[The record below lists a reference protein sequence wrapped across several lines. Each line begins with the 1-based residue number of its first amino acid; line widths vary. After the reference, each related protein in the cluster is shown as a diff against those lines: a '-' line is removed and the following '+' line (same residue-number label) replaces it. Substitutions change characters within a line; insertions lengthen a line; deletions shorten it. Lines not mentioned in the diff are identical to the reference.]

1 MFIAAVLNV
10 TLCVCRP
17 YRLNLSVVYGQRE
30 ITHFP
35 LVSDIFT
42 HNVFA
47 SFNLKEN
54 QVEMTKF
61 TFFIQNLDNLVLI
74 QF

>member
-1 MFIAAVLNV
+1 MLHFVCADRI
-10 TLCVCRP
+10 LCFVQSQFVCSLWPTGDNSFSPRFW
-17 YRLNLSVVYGQRE
+17 
-30 ITHFP
+30 H
-35 LVSDIFT
+35 
-42 HNVFA
+42 VFV